1 MPLLTRWFLKAALL
15 YLVLAFFVG
24 VLLMLRGVLDGPPL
38 IGVLSPVY
46 FHLFMVGWVTQIIF
60 GIAYWMLPKYSKEKP
75 RGYEPLGWATFGLLN
90 VGLLLRAVGEPMQAF
105 WPGLGWGWLLAVS
118 AVLQWLAGMA
128 FVLNTWRRVKVK

>member
-1 MPLLTRWFLKAALL
+1 MPPLTRWFLKAALL

-46 FHLFMVGWVTQIIF
+46 FHLFMVGWVTQLIF

-75 RGYEPLGWATFGLLN
+75 RGHEVLGWGTFGLLN
-90 VGLLLRAVGEPMQAF
+90 VGLLLRMVSEPAQALS
-105 WPGLGWGWLLAVS
+105 PNALWGWLLVLS
-118 AVLQWLAGMA
+118 AILQWLGGLG
-128 FVLNTWRRVKVK
+128 FVINTWGRVKEK